1 MGHPGAVLL
10 LLRPVRL
17 ALALVVLL
25 PVLVVGGTAARVW
38 WTARQDSRPVSDAI
52 VVLGASQ
59 YDGRPS
65 SVFEARLRHAADLF
79 DQGVAPRVITLG
91 GSQPGDRFTEA
102 VAGEEFLVSEGVP
115 RKRVLA
121 VGEGSD
127 TLESLEAYERVAEE
141 RGWDS
146 AVLVTDPW
154 HSLRARTM
162 ARDLGVEAESSPT
175 RSGPIVQTRGTQLR
189 YIARETAALLLYE
202 LTGHSLSQTQLGAQA
217 AG

>member
-1 MGHPGAVLL
+1 MGHPGDVLL

-25 PVLVVGGTAARVW
+25 PVLVGGVTAGRVW

-79 DQGVAPRVITLG
+79 EQGVAPRVITVG

-102 VAGEEFLVSEGVP
+102 AAGEEFLVAEGVP

-141 RGWDS
+141 RGWGS

-162 ARDLGVEAESSPT
+162 ARDLGVAAESSPT
-175 RSGPIVQTRGTQLR
+175 RSGPIVQTRATQLR

-202 LTGHSLSQTQLGAQA
+202 LTGHSQSQSQPA
-217 AG
+217 ALAAR

>member
-1 MGHPGAVLL
+1 MGHPWGVLL

-17 ALALVVLL
+17 VLTLLVLL
-25 PVLVVGGTAARVW
+25 PVLVVVGTAGRVW
-38 WTARQDSRPVSDAI
+38 WTARQDSRPASDAI

-65 SVFEARLRHAADLF
+65 EVFEARLRHAAALYEE
-79 DQGVAPRVITLG
+79 GVAPRVITLG

-102 VAGEEFLVSEGVP
+102 AAGEEFLVSEGVP
-115 RKRVLA
+115 RVRVLA

-127 TLESLEAYERVAEE
+127 TLESLEAYRRVAEE
-141 RGWDS
+141 RGWGS

-162 ARDLGVEAESSPT
+162 ARDLGLEAQTSPT

-202 LTGHSLSQTQLGAQA
+202 VTGHSAGQAQSA
-217 AG
+217 PAL